1 MRPYHR
7 ASSDEIRKSCLLGL
21 ERGRHGHR
29 NRLAR
34 HRLGLRSL
42 RFRRLH
48 GRHFATGRLRRSLG
62 SPLGVLVKVILS
74 DGSLRIVHGGVRIM
88 RIRSLD
94 IGKRIGRPLA
104 RLLRAQLLGEL
115 IVIGIGG
122 QVLELPGYFLLFCFL
137 AAKKRSDATLAK
149 LEAEPGKFTM
159 LTGDRPTGRLHLG
172 HYFGSIKERVAMQN
186 RGVNTNII
194 IADYQVITDRDT
206 TEHIQDNVLNLVLD
220 YMAAGI
226 DPTKTMMFTH
236 SAVPAENQLLLPFLS
251 LVTEAELHRNPTVK
265 SEMEASGHALTG
277 LLLTYPVHQA
287 CDILFC
293 KANVVPI
300 GKDNLPH
307 VEITRTIA
315 RRFNERYAKK
325 NPVFPEPAAIL
336 SDAPEIPG
344 LDGRKMSKSY
354 GNSIMLGAT
363 AEETAKLIKK
373 SPTDSERK
381 ITFDPIARPQV
392 SALLTTAGLV
402 TGRDPKD
409 IAAEIGDAGA
419 GALKAYVIESVNEF
433 LAPHR
438 ERRAEL
444 AKDMDSIRDILHDGN
459 ARANA
464 IAEETLDQVREAM
477 GMKY

>member
-1 MRPYHR
+1 MAEEQQLTAAGNEIS
-7 ASSDEIRKSCLLGL
+7 AS
-21 ERGRHGHR
+21 
-29 NRLAR
+29 
-34 HRLGLRSL
+34 
-42 RFRRLH
+42 
-48 GRHFATGRLRRSLG
+48 
-62 SPLGVLVKVILS
+62 
-74 DGSLRIVHGGVRIM
+74 
-88 RIRSLD
+88 
-94 IGKRIGRPLA
+94 
-104 RLLRAQLLGEL
+104 
-115 IVIGIGG
+115 
-122 QVLELPGYFLLFCFL
+122 FL
-137 AAKKRSDATLAK
+137 AARRRSENTMAA
-149 LEAEPGKFTM
+149 LEKNPSKFTM

-172 HYFGSIKERVAMQN
+172 HYFGSIRERVAMQN

-220 YMAAGI
+220 YLAAGI
-226 DPTKTMMFTH
+226 DPERTMIFTH
-236 SAVPAENQLLLPFLS
+236 SAVPQENQLMLPFLS

-265 SEMEASGHALTG
+265 AEMEASGHALTG

-307 VEITRTIA
+307 IEITRTIA

-336 SDAPEIPG
+336 SEAAEIPG

-363 AEETAKLIKK
+363 AEETAKLIRK
-373 SPTDSERK
+373 SKTDGERR
-381 ITFDPIARPQV
+381 ITFDPVHRPEV

-402 TGRDPKD
+402 TDRNPED

-419 GALKAYVIESVNEF
+419 GALKQYVTQSVNEF

-444 AKDMDSIRDILHDGN
+444 AQDMDTIRDILHDGN
-459 ARANA
+459 KRARE
-464 IAEETLDQVREAM
+464 IAEQTLDEVREAM

>member
-1 MRPYHR
+1 MGSEQQVTAAGNEVS
-7 ASSDEIRKSCLLGL
+7 AS
-21 ERGRHGHR
+21 
-29 NRLAR
+29 
-34 HRLGLRSL
+34 
-42 RFRRLH
+42 F
-48 GRHFATGRLRRSLG
+48 
-62 SPLGVLVKVILS
+62 V
-74 DGSLRIVHGGVRIM
+74 
-88 RIRSLD
+88 
-94 IGKRIGRPLA
+94 
-104 RLLRAQLLGEL
+104 
-115 IVIGIGG
+115 
-122 QVLELPGYFLLFCFL
+122 
-137 AAKKRSDATLAK
+137 AAKKRSDAVEAK
-149 LEAEPGKFTM
+149 LDAKPSDFTM

-172 HYFGSIKERVAMQN
+172 HYFGSIKSRVEMQN
-186 RGVNTNII
+186 RGVHTNII

-206 TEHIQDNVLNLVLD
+206 TEHMEDNVLNMILD

-226 DPTKTMMFTH
+226 DPAKTMIFTH
-236 SAVPAENQLLLPFLS
+236 SAVPAENELMLPFLS

-307 VEITRTIA
+307 VELTRTIA
-315 RRFNERYAKK
+315 RRFNERYAHK

-354 GNSIMLGAT
+354 GNSIMLSAT

-373 SPTDSERK
+373 SPTDSERR
-381 ITFDPIARPQV
+381 ITFDPVGRPQV

-402 TGRDPKD
+402 TGRDPAE
-409 IAAEIGDAGA
+409 IAEEIGDAGA
-419 GALKAYVIESVNEF
+419 GTLKQYVISAVNDF

-444 AKDMDSIRDILHDGN
+444 AQDMDTVRDVLAEGN
-459 ARANA
+459 KRANA
-464 IAEETLDQVREAM
+464 VAEETLDQVRSAM